1 MAINLERF
9 KHAYQLSHG
18 KSDNVIKAIQMYHLG
33 EDYTSLPDGVQIID
47 AYSLLVNY
55 IFSQYEE
62 SKSNSG
68 SS

>member
-1 MAINLERF
+1 MAINLNTF
-9 KHAYQLSHG
+9 KRAYELSHG

-33 EDYTSLPDGVQIID
+33 EDYTVLPDGVQIID

-55 IFSQYEE
+55 LFSQHQE
-62 SKSNSG
+62 SKSNNG